1 MAHVALVTSGV
12 LLVRARLPMGRRRA
26 DASAANLKQQS
37 HTKLSASVVWSI
49 LFSSVQRCVFFT
61 VVLLCGVGSG
71 VIENFLFLF
80 LRQEL
85 HASSGIMG
93 LGRLVTCGSEVST
106 LSCHFHSHAAQLRA
120 CRVLDV
126 VLLLVLTRV
135 IPLLGHSQVPMFWF
149 ATTLIKRLGH
159 LGVLAFACF
168 CYIVRFTAYVSS
180 PMAISCMCCLS

>member
-1 MAHVALVTSGV
+1 MHKHTLLYIQKQEDPTRWGRHRLWGAVGYGIAVLLIGIMIDNHGFTPMYMAHVALVTSGV

-106 LSCHFHSHAAQLRA
+106 LSFHFRSHAAQALSSYA
-120 CRVLDV
+120 LAVYWMSYSC
-126 VLLLVLTRV
+126 
-135 IPLLGHSQVPMFWF
+135 WF
-149 ATTLIKRLGH
+149 
-159 LGVLAFACF
+159 
-168 CYIVRFTAYVSS
+168 
-180 PMAISCMCCLS
+180 